1 MVFILISIVF
11 LIVFGGVVRVLP
23 SRRMRQIGNLRVA
36 ARKFNL
42 EISLVQITDVNAALA
57 DRVTAGGVR
66 QDPKKRCVAWSKRY
80 PDEYSALPE
89 WISYALDED
98 ESRETDW
105 QLDVTKVPNGHL
117 TDTYWAEVERIKKLF
132 PSRCI
137 ALECSNTEV
146 RWLGYEVIDSTID
159 DFIHQIVQSLDA
171 LIQLN
176 VSISNKV
183 TALEQQ
189 LDSTT

>member
-11 LIVFGGVVRVLP
+11 LIVFGGVVSILP
-23 SRRMRQIGNLRVA
+23 SRRARQIGNLRVA

-42 EISLVQITDVNAALA
+42 EISLVQIADVNATLA
-57 DRVTAGGVR
+57 DRVSASGIR
-66 QDPKKRCVAWSKRY
+66 QDPQKRCVAWSKRY
-80 PDEYSALPE
+80 PDEFTALPE
-89 WISYALDED
+89 WISYVLDED
-98 ESRETDW
+98 ESRETNW
-105 QLDVTKVPNGHL
+105 QLDVIKEPAGHS

-146 RWLGYEVIDSTID
+146 RWLGYEVINSTID
-159 DFIHQIVQSLDA
+159 EFIHQIVQSLDA

-183 TALEQQ
+183 TALERQ